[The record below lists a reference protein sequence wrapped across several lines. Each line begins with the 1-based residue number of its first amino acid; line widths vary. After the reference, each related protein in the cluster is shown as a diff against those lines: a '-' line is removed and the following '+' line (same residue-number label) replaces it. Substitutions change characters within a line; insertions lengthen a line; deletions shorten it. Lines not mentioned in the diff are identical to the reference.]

1 MIVSH
6 WKPKWVENIEK
17 NKEKNNVSHAV
28 NNDSNDSNYH
38 GPHIRHN
45 GSYKMVEKYFSNA
58 REKNLSIPISSLI
71 YQSSLL
77 PNFFIWKLFNFL
89 SILTLIVKAVVFP
102 VAMYGYGSWTI
113 KKAECW
119 RIDDFELWCL
129 RRLESPLDCKEI
141 EPVNPKG
148 NQSRMFI
155 GRTDAEA
162 ETPILWSPDVKT
174 H

>member
-1 MIVSH
+1 M
-6 WKPKWVENIEK
+6 
-17 NKEKNNVSHAV
+17 

-113 KKAECW
+113 KKAE
-119 RIDDFELWCL
+119 
-129 RRLESPLDCKEI
+129 
-141 EPVNPKG
+141 G
-148 NQSRMFI
+148 
-155 GRTDAEA
+155 
-162 ETPILWSPDVKT
+162 
-174 H
+174 